1 MHAQHHTTIK
11 PGAGMKLP
19 YKFILAIA
27 AVLALSYA
35 AILFAIARLQ
45 NDLVIGQAS
54 QQARM
59 LFHHII
65 LTREWVS
72 DHQGLFVIKTDTVV
86 ENPYLDP
93 PHLETREGIILVK
106 RNPAM
111 VTRELSA
118 YTARAGYGSFRVTS
132 LRPINPANRPDPF
145 EEENLRRFAESNLT
159 EHIEISTI
167 EHSKVLRYI
176 APLRT
181 TANCLACHAEHGY
194 QVGDIRGALSITIP
208 IDWADR
214 VVAGNNR
221 TILIYGTISIVAVSA
236 VVFLLF
242 HLLVHGRL
250 TRLGQAMARYP
261 DPETMDLLPTG
272 DDEIGQLAAGF
283 ISLHHRLE
291 KSRQDLDAAAE
302 QSFYNEKMAAL
313 GQITAGIAHEINNPL
328 GGLRN
333 CVKNMKDAP
342 DDLDLHSRYLPL
354 LDKGLQRIEQ
364 TMRQLLNFGRG
375 NPLSPRRIDID
386 EEIRECFVLLG
397 YKMKNIQFS
406 LSLDIG
412 GRYCIDS
419 EAIKQIV
426 VNIGL
431 NAIQAMPR
439 GGQLRVQTWRE
450 GNRLHLA
457 ITDNGCGIEAA
468 IIDQIFD
475 PFFTTKQVGE
485 GTGLGLAVTY
495 TLVHKMGGT
504 ITVTSQPGQGSTFLV
519 VLPIGEDCD
528 HRPES
533 PSPSTGQ
540 AEEIYR
546 R

>member
-1 MHAQHHTTIK
+1 MHAHRHPTTNSRS
-11 PGAGMKLP
+11 AMKLQ
-19 YKFILAIA
+19 YKFMLIIGL
-27 AVLALSYA
+27 VLALSYA

-45 NDLVIGQAS
+45 HDLIIGQAS

-65 LTREWVS
+65 LIREWVS
-72 DHQGLFVIKTDTVV
+72 DHQGLFFIKTDQVV

-93 PHLETREGIILVK
+93 PHLQTQQGIVLVK

-111 VTRELSA
+111 VTRELSD

-132 LRPINPANRPDPF
+132 LKPINPTNRPDSF
-145 EEENLRRFAESNLT
+145 EERSLHNFSKNNLT
-159 EHIEISTI
+159 EYSEISSTDKG
-167 EHSKVLRYI
+167 KVLRYI
-176 APLRT
+176 APLHI
-181 TANCLACHAEHGY
+181 TANCLGCHAEHGY

-208 IDWADR
+208 INWADQ
-214 VVAGNNR
+214 VIANNNR
-221 TILIYGTISIVAVSA
+221 TMLIYGAVTIIAVCG

-250 TRLGQAMARYP
+250 TRLGQAIAQYP
-261 DPETMDLLPTG
+261 ESVSMHQLPG
-272 DDEIGQLAAGF
+272 GKDEIGRLAEGF
-283 ISLHHRLE
+283 ASLHHRLE
-291 KSRQDLDAAAE
+291 KSRQDLHAAAE
-302 QSFYNEKMAAL
+302 QAFYNEKMAAL

-342 DDLDLHSRYLPL
+342 DDLNLHSRYLPL

-364 TMRQLLNFGRG
+364 TMRQLLNFGRN
-375 NPLSPRRIDID
+375 NPLSPRQVDID
-386 EEIRECFVLLG
+386 EEIRECFVLLS

-406 LSLDIG
+406 LSLNIG
-412 GRYCIDS
+412 GKYCMDT

-431 NAIQAMPR
+431 NAIQAMPE
-439 GGQLRVQTWRE
+439 GGQLRVQSWRE
-450 GNRLHLA
+450 DDRLHLA
-457 ITDNGCGIEAA
+457 VTDSGSGIEPQ

-519 VLPIGEDCD
+519 ILPIDNDCASFSEP
-528 HRPES
+528 RQPAN
-533 PSPSTGQ
+533 Q
-540 AEEIYR
+540 AEENKSR
-546 R
+546 